1 MRMVDYIYKGHFKGL
16 DIAFTYAVTTSLVND
31 LVVRHDN
38 DPVAAHILGRALTA
52 GVLSAALLPE
62 KQRLNICWK
71 YQGVLRTV
79 LVDAG
84 SDGSAR
90 GFVSPVHLNDAA
102 GSIDDLYGENGE
114 LRIIRTQDSKVLNS
128 STAMI
133 PLQDVVRD
141 LAYHF
146 CVSDQVETGMI
157 SLIALQADER
167 APVNLS
173 QGWMIQ
179 ALPGCDLERFDRI
192 RSRMEGEDFRA
203 LLSNASEA
211 DTYFEKLAYA
221 LVDGEMDEVDIH
233 LDEYPAPFFKCNCSR
248 EKMGEVLR
256 PIPIPARMEIVQ
268 EGKPMVLSCQFCNAR
283 YELSIDECANAW
295 NDKPLDA

>member
-1 MRMVDYIYKGHFKGL
+1 MVDCIYKGHFKGL

-38 DPVAAHILGRALTA
+38 DPVAAHILGRAATS
-52 GVLSAALLPE
+52 GVLSAALLP
-62 KQRLNICWK
+62 KNQRLNICWK
-71 YQGVLRTV
+71 YPGSLRTII
-79 LVDAG
+79 VDAG

-90 GFVSPVHLNDAA
+90 GFVSPVHLNDVA
-102 GSIDDLYGENGE
+102 GSIDELYGEKGE
-114 LRIIRTQDSKVLNS
+114 LRIIRTEDSKVLNS

-157 SLIALQADER
+157 SLIGLQADEK
-167 APVNLS
+167 APVSLS

-192 RSRMEGEDFRA
+192 RARMEGDTFRE
-203 LLSNASEA
+203 LLSSGSEA
-211 DTYFEKLAYA
+211 DTCFEKLAAA
-221 LVDGEMDEVDIH
+221 LVSDEVDEVDIR
-233 LDEYPAPFFKCNCSR
+233 LDEYPAPFFKCNCSK
-248 EKMGEVLR
+248 EKMGDVLR
-256 PIPIPARMEIVQ
+256 TIPIPTRMEIVKDA
-268 EGKPMVLSCQFCNAR
+268 KPMVLSCQFCNAR
-283 YELSIDECANAW
+283 YELSIDECTNAW
-295 NDKPLDA
+295 NNKPLEG

>member
-1 MRMVDYIYKGHFKGL
+1 MVDYIFKGL

-52 GVLSAALLPE
+52 AVLSAALLPE
-62 KQRLNICWK
+62 KQRLNLCWK
-71 YQGVLRTV
+71 YPGSLRTIV
-79 LVDAG
+79 VDAG

-102 GSIDDLYGENGE
+102 GSVDDLYGEKGE
-114 LRIIRTQDSKVLNS
+114 LRIIRTEDSKILNS

-141 LAYHF
+141 LAYHY

-157 SLIALQADER
+157 ALIGLQASETS
-167 APVNLS
+167 PVSLS

-192 RSRMEGEDFRA
+192 RARMEGDDFRA
-203 LLSNASEA
+203 LLSSASEA
-211 DTYFEKLAYA
+211 DAYFETLAAA
-221 LVDGEMDEVDIH
+221 LVSEETAELELH
-233 LDEYPAPFFKCNCSR
+233 LDECPAPFFQCNCSR

-256 PIPIPARMEIVQ
+256 TIPIPTRMEIVKD
-268 EGKPMVLSCQFCNAR
+268 GKPMVLSCQFCNER
-283 YELSIDECANAW
+283 YELSIDECTNAW
-295 NDKPLDA
+295 NEKPLDA